1 MEKYS
6 WKTVFKIY
14 QRHLPKKNTLYI
26 KVSNPML
33 KEEISYSKNKIIE
46 LINSEL
52 KQDII
57 EKIVLL

>member
-1 MEKYS
+1 
-6 WKTVFKIY
+6 
-14 QRHLPKKNTLYI
+14 
-26 KVSNPML
+26 ML

>member
-1 MEKYS
+1 
-6 WKTVFKIY
+6 
-14 QRHLPKKNTLYI
+14 
-26 KVSNPML
+26 ML
-33 KEEISYSKNKIIE
+33 KEEISYSKNKIIA